1 MFITDSFLGH
11 HEVADATTVEV
22 GNIAVTVVTLGFQS
36 KEQRLL
42 RETKGA
48 AVSEQPPYL
57 CIGIADTSRSNE
69 RRNFLDVVIHSAKL
83 LYFFRISSTFNNVLS
98 MKA

>member
-1 MFITDSFLGH
+1 MFITYSFLGH

-22 GNIAVTVVTLGFQS
+22 SDIAVAVVTLRFQG
-36 KEQRLL
+36 KEQRFL

-69 RRNFLDVVIHSAKL
+69 RRNFLDVVIHSAK
-83 LYFFRISSTFNNVLS
+83 V
-98 MKA
+98 MKTG